1 MAYLYCPHCDRTAWL
16 DASTEPPLVCRH
28 CHAELAP
35 MPERRASSLTAA
47 VRQRFVR
54 DMRLDASR
62 PRFVRG

>member
-1 MAYLYCPHCDRTAWL
+1 
-16 DASTEPPLVCRH
+16 
-28 CHAELAP
+28 

-54 DMRLDASR
+54 DMRLDVER